1 MPKSKRSR
9 RNFMRLLLL
18 CSASVIVLF
27 MSALYCGSTMAQS
40 LDKAQLTG
48 QWQGEW
54 RPYETKYQQS
64 PGRLPMRLSINEK
77 LNISGS
83 VGESHFVSDHIE
95 HQSTQILVRATLS
108 PPLAFGKDHAKDHLI
123 ILITK
128 IGHDQLSADVHF
140 KSSYGFD
147 FSMHPGELKASKL
160 P

>member
-9 RNFMRLLLL
+9 RNFMRLLAL
-18 CSASVIVLF
+18 CSASVILLF
-27 MSALYCGSTMAQS
+27 ICALYCGSTMAQS
-40 LDKAQLTG
+40 LDKALLTG

-64 PGRLPMRLSINEK
+64 PGRLPMRLIINEK

-83 VGESHFVSDHIE
+83 VGDRHFVSGHIE
-95 HQSTQILVRATLS
+95 QQSQQIVVRATLS
-108 PPLAFGKDHAKDHLI
+108 PPLAFGKNQAKDHLI